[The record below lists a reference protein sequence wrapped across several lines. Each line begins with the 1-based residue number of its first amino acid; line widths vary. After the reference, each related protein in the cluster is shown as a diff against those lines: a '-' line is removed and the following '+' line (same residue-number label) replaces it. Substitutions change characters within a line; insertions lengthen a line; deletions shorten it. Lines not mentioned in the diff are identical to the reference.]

1 MCSQKVEDSLQSTN
15 IYTDDQ
21 QVTVSDITREV
32 KFICQGLECNSSS
45 DPHYLLPIAS
55 QTCEIPVECD
65 RSRVYR
71 KLTRDESY
79 WFPGNIEGEIKFLE
93 DICIVNFYL
102 LSSILPIH
110 NVINPAH
117 T

>member
-1 MCSQKVEDSLQSTN
+1 MLLFIQCLLKICSQKVEDSLQSTN

-32 KFICQGLECNSSS
+32 KFICQGLKCNSSS
-45 DPHYLLPIAS
+45 DPHYLLPIAN

-65 RSRVYR
+65 RSRDYR

-79 WFPGNIEGEIKFLE
+79 WFPGNSEGEITCIE
-93 DICIVNFYL
+93 DTYIVF
-102 LSSILPIH
+102 I
-110 NVINPAH
+110 VINPAH